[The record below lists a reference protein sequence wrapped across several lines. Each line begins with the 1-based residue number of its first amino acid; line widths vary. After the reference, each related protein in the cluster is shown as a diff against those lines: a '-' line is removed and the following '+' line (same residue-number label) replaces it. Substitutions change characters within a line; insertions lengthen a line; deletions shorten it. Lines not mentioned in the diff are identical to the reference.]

1 MEVNILK
8 SKRKNPKNV
17 ARAKKAWAD
26 SPKLRARMTVETR
39 KRYGVAKKA
48 RKR

>member
-1 MEVNILK
+1 MEVKFLK
-8 SKRKNPKNV
+8 SRKNPKNV

-39 KRYGVAKKA
+39 KRYSVAKKA
-48 RKR
+48 HKR